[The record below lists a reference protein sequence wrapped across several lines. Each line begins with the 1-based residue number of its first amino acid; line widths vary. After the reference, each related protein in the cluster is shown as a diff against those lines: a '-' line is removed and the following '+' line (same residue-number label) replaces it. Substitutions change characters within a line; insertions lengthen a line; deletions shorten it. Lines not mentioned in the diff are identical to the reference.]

1 MIFYSRNSVF
11 WFLIILFIFFNNRFS
26 NSKKR
31 RPFLILQTKQSPLRS
46 SFQVKKK
53 NHTKPTKP
61 SVFSLSHPPQNQNK
75 QVVLWTAKLITSGV
89 RKTSA
94 YPSTLASPSGFSL
107 YVLMCCADA
116 HAPPPPLFF
125 PSPLLATP
133 QMHLWLLIS
142 PHSAL
147 VVPCSCVPCALLLGL
162 AAPRSVPG
170 QLISAA
176 LLWWGKCRGFRV
188 ACVFT
193 AVHLWRK
200 SCKK

>member
-116 HAPPPPLFF
+116 HTPPPPLFF
-125 PSPLLATP
+125 SLPPSCHPTNAPVASHIPSLSISCPLLLCP
-133 QMHLWLLIS
+133 L
-142 PHSAL
+142 
-147 VVPCSCVPCALLLGL
+147 CALAGSGSSTKCSW
-162 AAPRSVPG
+162 AAYFSCSSLVG
-170 QLISAA
+170 QMQE
-176 LLWWGKCRGFRV
+176 V
-188 ACVFT
+188 
-193 AVHLWRK
+193 
-200 SCKK
+200 